1 MNKKVFNV
9 CLLVVAIAAFVLFG
23 VAMANPGFAN
33 GWILPTVLFLGA
45 GLLFLVQGA
54 VRKNAPAHLLG
65 TLLFALGALSLA
77 LMLTLMWYWC
87 IIIFVVAKVIFK
99 FRRPVRSQ
107 KAGARK
113 EAAKDAQ

>member
-87 IIIFVVAKVIFK
+87 VIIFVVAFLLAGV
-99 FRRPVRSQ
+99 VRNL
-107 KAGARK
+107 AGIK
-113 EAAKDAQ
+113 KWDKGDNQN